1 MINQVIT
8 NIQNDL
14 LGILDKGQMKL
25 LSEVLAKHLLP
36 LQSATTE
43 SKNEKSDML
52 PVFIAAKRVEG
63 CSEKSLRYYESTIR
77 NMLECISKPECQI
90 TTEDL
95 RSYLDT
101 YQRRGTVSKVTLDNV
116 RRILSSF
123 FAWLEDEDYIVKSPV
138 RRIHKVKTGKTVKET
153 YSDES
158 LELMRDHCDNAR
170 DLAMID
176 LLASTGIRVGDDDDK
191 IRLNQRK
198 PSKYK
203 GLRRFGPEKNLQRIN
218 KFMKERPIFYKN
230 LIQMKENIRFYL
242 RCFYC
247 ITKVMILQFNSEN
260 RTELARNG

>member
-14 LGILDKGQMKL
+14 LGILDENQMKL

-77 NMLECISKPECQI
+77 NMLECIGKPECQI

-123 FAWLEDEDYIVKSPV
+123 FAWLEDEDYIVKIGRAHV
-138 RRIHKVKTGKTVKET
+138 
-153 YSDES
+153 
-158 LELMRDHCDNAR
+158 
-170 DLAMID
+170 
-176 LLASTGIRVGDDDDK
+176 
-191 IRLNQRK
+191 
-198 PSKYK
+198 
-203 GLRRFGPEKNLQRIN
+203 
-218 KFMKERPIFYKN
+218 
-230 LIQMKENIRFYL
+230 
-242 RCFYC
+242 
-247 ITKVMILQFNSEN
+247 
-260 RTELARNG
+260 